1 MAKCGQCTR
10 TATDV
15 ERDASQIVYGHVAS
29 YKTDSILFL
38 SIDKF
43 LIEMNIFERNLRAY
57 DDIMLRKVK
66 VSVLMTVFNTDLSYT
81 KRAIDSVLNQDFQ
94 DFELIIIDD
103 GSKENNRDS
112 LMDYVEKYEDKISYI
127 RHSNRG
133 QSESINRGV
142 LFSLGEYIAIIDS
155 DDQYKPNH
163 LSTCLQEINELDL
176 ICSTTETI
184 VDCDNDYYVPDKND
198 LTKLIHLDDV
208 ILFGTFFGRKNV
220 FTSIDFKTRFS
231 ADSHFYEQASKL
243 FRVSKLDLRTY
254 VYHRNIPTSI
264 CATIKK
270 ANLVKA

>member
-1 MAKCGQCTR
+1 
-10 TATDV
+10 
-15 ERDASQIVYGHVAS
+15 
-29 YKTDSILFL
+29 
-38 SIDKF
+38 
-43 LIEMNIFERNLRAY
+43 
-57 DDIMLRKVK
+57 MLRQVK

-81 KRAIDSVLNQDFQ
+81 KRAIDSVLLQDFQ

-103 GSKENNRDS
+103 GSKENNRES
-112 LMDYVEKYEDKISYI
+112 LMDYVEKYEDKITYI

-142 LFSLGEYIAIIDS
+142 LYSLGEYIAIIDS
-155 DDQYKPNH
+155 DDEYKPNH
-163 LSTCLQEINELDL
+163 LSSCLQEINGLDL

-184 VDCDNDYYVPDKND
+184 VDSDNDYYVPDKND

-243 FRVSKLDLRTY
+243 FLVNKLNLRTY
-254 VYHRNIPTSI
+254 VYHRNITTSI

-270 ANLVKA
+270 ANLVNA